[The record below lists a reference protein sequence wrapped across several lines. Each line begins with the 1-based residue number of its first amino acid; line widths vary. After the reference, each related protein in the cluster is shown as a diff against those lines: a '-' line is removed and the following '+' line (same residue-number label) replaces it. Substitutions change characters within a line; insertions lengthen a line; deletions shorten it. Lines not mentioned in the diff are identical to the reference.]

1 MLPDHPTIKLLQRN
15 GWRNWV
21 DQVRLDVTV
30 LGSGHS
36 EVERFQAVTVAGS
49 EVRMKARS
57 PSDQAL
63 IDASLATV
71 TLPRS
76 PAALEGI

>member
-1 MLPDHPTIKLLQRN
+1 MLPDHPTIRLLQKN

-36 EVERFQAVTVAGS
+36 EVERFQAVTVT
-49 EVRMKARS
+49 R
-57 PSDQAL
+57 
-63 IDASLATV
+63 
-71 TLPRS
+71 
-76 PAALEGI
+76 